1 MLGLAS
7 LGNVIESDDP
17 EERRRRIEAEQ
28 AGANLGAVLGLTI
41 GAVMAR
47 TEEEEIE
54 EQEELNERYAE
65 EENEWQQSL

>member
-1 MLGLAS
+1 MIDATP
-7 LGNVIESDDP
+7 EDP

-28 AGANLGAVLGLTI
+28 AGSNLGTVLGLAI
-41 GAVMAR
+41 GAAMAL

-65 EENEWQQSL
+65 EENEWQQTM

>member
-1 MLGLAS
+1 M
-7 LGNVIESDDP
+7 IESDDP

-41 GAVMAR
+41 GAVMAL

>member
-28 AGANLGAVLGLTI
+28 AGANLGAVLGLTV
-41 GAVMAR
+41 GAVMAL

-54 EQEELNERYAE
+54 EQEYVNERYAE
-65 EENEWQQSL
+65 EEYRREQSM